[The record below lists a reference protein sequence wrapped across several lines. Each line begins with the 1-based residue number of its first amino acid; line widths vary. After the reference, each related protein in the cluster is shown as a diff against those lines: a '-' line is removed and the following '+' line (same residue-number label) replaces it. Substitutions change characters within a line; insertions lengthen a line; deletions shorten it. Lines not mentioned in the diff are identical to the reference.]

1 MNRDIHCSW
10 VVHYYK
16 LHVIYLYKMFEIWSN
31 IYFFFAQD
39 ELSIHVEGTIEGK
52 PEEGKR
58 KETRAGGTPSGVFRT
73 TTAAL
78 VPTRMS
84 NTGRAGAMKKGHA
97 MISFTISLCNNCF
110 EDKKYKAK
118 YDYLMQLF
126 KQSSQK
132 NIQNIQIFTSWWMSS
147 FAMRWDAAQKKER
160 TAEGGGGGE
169 IFDEGR
175 DEGALRGR
183 TSGHCVDREVSA
195 GGGERGSVEL
205 GISLGPRIFTT
216 RDAVRQMVPELMKLG
231 VWVGSARAG

>member
-1 MNRDIHCSW
+1 MNRDINCSW

-147 FAMRWDAAQKKER
+147 FAMRWDAAQKKR
-160 TAEGGGGGE
+160 TDRGGRRRRRDLRRGPRRGGPPGADLRALRGPGGISGGGE
-169 IFDEGR
+169 GFRRTRNISRTQDLYNKGCCPTN
-175 DEGALRGR
+175 GA
-183 TSGHCVDREVSA
+183 
-195 GGGERGSVEL
+195 
-205 GISLGPRIFTT
+205 
-216 RDAVRQMVPELMKLG
+216 
-231 VWVGSARAG
+231 